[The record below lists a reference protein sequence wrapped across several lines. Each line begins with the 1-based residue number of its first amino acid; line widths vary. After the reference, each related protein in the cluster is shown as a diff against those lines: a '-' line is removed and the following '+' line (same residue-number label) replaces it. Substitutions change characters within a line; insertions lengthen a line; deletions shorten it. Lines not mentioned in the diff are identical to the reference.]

1 MRLEDLPPRYRAQA
15 ERQISRPSLRHS
27 PVPPSPR
34 PSPSPQDTPER
45 PSTAFAARTVH
56 SPVQTQRKG
65 AGKRK
70 SRYDNLPPAVVKKF
84 YRGKLSLGF
93 EILLDPTTLPT
104 AQQKG
109 ARPFIGKDGKPHTQF
124 YTQAHITRSYKRLGV
139 ALKPFVKFTSDWPEK
154 APLAVKCLFK
164 FPFTKSTPKR
174 DLPPPRFCAPHTE
187 TPDVDNIW
195 KKTADTLTEIGLWH
209 DDSQINDLCLGK
221 RRFNG
226 EPSVCLL
233 LTRITPTTP
242 KTTTTPTAR
251 KELKAIQDK
260 LFKE

>member
-15 ERQISRPSLRHS
+15 ERQICRPALRHS
-27 PVPPSPR
+27 PSSQSTR
-34 PSPSPQDTPER
+34 PSPSPQDAPGR
-45 PSTAFAARTVH
+45 PVQPPAA
-56 SPVQTQRKG
+56 SPVSSPAPARPK
-65 AGKRK
+65 AGKGRK
-70 SRYDNLPPAVVKKF
+70 SRYDDLPAARIIKF
-84 YRGKLSLGF
+84 YRGTSSLGF
-93 EILLDPTTLPT
+93 EIGLDPSTLPT

-109 ARPFIGKDGKPHTQF
+109 ARPYIGKDGKPHTQF
-124 YTQAHITRSYKRLGV
+124 YTQSHIRRSYKRLGEV
-139 ALKPFVKFTSDWPEK
+139 LKPFVRFTADWPEK
-154 APLAVKCLFK
+154 TPLAVKCLFK

-187 TPDVDNIW
+187 VPDVDNIW

-226 EPSVCLL
+226 EPCVCLL
-233 LTRITPTTP
+233 LTRIRPHTTKTTP
-242 KTTTTPTAR
+242 IPKNR
-251 KELKAIQDK
+251 KEFQTIQDR